1 MKEIRQIVLDTETT
15 GLSPENGDRI
25 VEIGC
30 IELINF
36 VPTSNTYHQYIYPDR
51 KMSEGAYKVSGISDE
66 FLRDKPKFK
75 EVYKDFLTFI
85 SDSAL
90 IAHNAQFDVGF
101 LNSELSKI
109 QSDFSLSNEIIDT
122 LSLAKKKYPGAQASL
137 DALCKRF
144 EIDTSKREKHG
155 ALLDAYLLVDV
166 YIELIGG
173 KQTSLALSRKSTS
186 LDNIKK
192 AMSNYNHRKFKITD
206 QELEEHKNIINK
218 IDNPIWS
225 EN

>member
-1 MKEIRQIVLDTETT
+1 MKEVRQIVLDTETT

-36 VPTSNTYHQYIYPDR
+36 VPTSNTFHKYINPDR
-51 KMSEGAYKVSGISDE
+51 RMSEGAFKVSGISDE
-66 FLRDKPKFK
+66 FLSDKPKFN
-75 EVYKDFLTFI
+75 EIYKDFLNFI

-109 QSDFSLSNEIIDT
+109 ENDFSLSNEIIDT
-122 LSLAKKKYPGAQASL
+122 LALAKKKYPGAQASL

-155 ALLDAYLLVDV
+155 ALLDSYLLVEV

-173 KQTSLALSRKSTS
+173 KQTSFTLSNKSKT
-186 LDNIKK
+186 LDNSKK
-192 AMSNYNHRKFKITD
+192 IISNYNHRKFNITD

-218 IDNPIWS
+218 IKNPIWS
-225 EN
+225 ED

>member
-1 MKEIRQIVLDTETT
+1 
-15 GLSPENGDRI
+15 
-25 VEIGC
+25 
-30 IELINF
+30 
-36 VPTSNTYHQYIYPDR
+36 
-51 KMSEGAYKVSGISDE
+51 MSEGAYKVSGISDE

-85 SDSAL
+85 SNSPL

-109 QSDFSLSNEIIDT
+109 LSDFSLSNEIIDT

-186 LDNIKK
+186 LDNYKK
-192 AMSNYNHRKFKITD
+192 AISNYNHRKFKITA
-206 QELEEHKNIINK
+206 QELEEHKAIINK